1 MLFGPIF
8 KLYYSFSAVELYEF
22 LIYFSVIPPYQ
33 MGALLIFMDKLF
45 VRGQKGK
52 DPQISFLKTGL
63 LLNPT

>member
-1 MLFGPIF
+1 
-8 KLYYSFSAVELYEF
+8 
-22 LIYFSVIPPYQ
+22 